1 MSVPVLRI
9 HPLALSLT
17 PIPIIRTINHLSPSA
32 TLFFKE
38 KIRVVYPLPRGSREA
53 GNSSFKQ
60 SISFPHCIFLAKP
73 FLENKFHKLLLMTIF
88 LEIIVALI
96 RAFGVMSR

>member
-38 KIRVVYPLPRGSREA
+38 QIKSPNLPRGSREA